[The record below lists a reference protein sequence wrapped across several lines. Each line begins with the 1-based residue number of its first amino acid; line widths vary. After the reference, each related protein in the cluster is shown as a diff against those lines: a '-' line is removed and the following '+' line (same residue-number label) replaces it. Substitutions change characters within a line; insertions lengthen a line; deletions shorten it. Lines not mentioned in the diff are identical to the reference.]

1 MIGRMAAA
9 ANEVSTSGLV
19 DTKQSRPARRREW
32 PEELKR
38 QMVAETLEAGS
49 SVSIVARRHD
59 VNANQLF
66 KWRREMLPKES
77 PAEAEG
83 GPMVPVEI
91 APEPERRQRRRRGD
105 RAGVIEIEFGCGARA
120 YAARSRRRRFGR
132 SSSCCDDW
140 LGPRHSDLAGGR
152 DH

>member
-32 PEELKR
+32 PEEFKR

-66 KWRREMLPKES
+66 KWRREMG
-77 PAEAEG
+77 AEPVKAEQSIT
-83 GPMVPVEI
+83 MLPVEI
-91 APEPERRQRRRRGD
+91 APEAGEARPRARRSGT
-105 RAGVIEIEFGCGARA
+105 IEIT
-120 YAARSRRRRFGR
+120 
-132 SSSCCDDW
+132 
-140 LGPRHSDLAGGR
+140 LAGGAR
-152 DH
+152 VCVRGEVSRETLRQVIELLR

>member
-1 MIGRMAAA
+1 MAAT
-9 ANEVSTSGLV
+9 ANEVSANGLV
-19 DTKQSRPARRREW
+19 DTKQSRPARRRDW

-59 VNANQLF
+59 VNTNQLF

-77 PAEAEG
+77 SPAEVEG

-91 APEPERRQRRRRGD
+91 VPEPEHHPRRRRME
-105 RAGVIEIEFGCGARA
+105 RAGFIEIEFGSGVRVCIRGEVA
-120 YAARSRRRRFGR
+120 
-132 SSSCCDDW
+132 
-140 LGPRHSDLAGGR
+140 PRTLR
-152 DH
+152 QVIELLR

>member
-9 ANEVSTSGLV
+9 ANEVSANGVV
-19 DTKQSRPARRREW
+19 DTKQSRPARRRDW

-49 SVSIVARRHD
+49 SVSLVARRHD

-66 KWRREMLPKES
+66 KWRREILPKEL
-77 PAEAEG
+77 PAEVEG

-91 APEPERRQRRRRGD
+91 VPGPEHLPGRRR
-105 RAGVIEIEFGCGARA
+105 
-120 YAARSRRRRFGR
+120 
-132 SSSCCDDW
+132 
-140 LGPRHSDLAGGR
+140 
-152 DH
+152 